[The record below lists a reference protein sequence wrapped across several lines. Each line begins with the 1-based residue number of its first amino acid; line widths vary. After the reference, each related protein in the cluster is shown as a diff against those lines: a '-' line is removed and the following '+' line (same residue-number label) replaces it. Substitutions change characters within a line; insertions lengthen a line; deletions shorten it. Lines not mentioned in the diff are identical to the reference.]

1 MSRQSQQCV
10 AMAESGPGSSLH
22 HDRGPVALDIA
33 ERATDLPPE
42 TALRFAGRAMSGGA
56 LIREAGV
63 DVDYKFGAAAVAN
76 GSRIVAT
83 NGRLSFAA

>member
-1 MSRQSQQCV
+1 
-10 AMAESGPGSSLH
+10 
-22 HDRGPVALDIA
+22 
-33 ERATDLPPE
+33 
-42 TALRFAGRAMSGGA
+42 MSGGA